1 MTRHWLFLILS
12 LISMISYAEERD
24 ISSRIK
30 QAYQLAWG
38 DQENEARFLISGITE
53 SDIVNLSD
61 STRYM
66 FYYTNAGVYYS
77 NNENQSILFDY
88 LNKAIKIRESSI
100 GVQDAEYL
108 ELLWGKGSMLEDT
121 DPAGAMKAYQ
131 KGFIV
136 SSGFVNTESDSI
148 NKCFDE
154 ILENLKILYF
164 ELGYTDQAISLYKEQ
179 LSSFWFGKIL
189 EGLGRLY
196 YNRGYTNQAISLYRE
211 GFTILKEFY
220 EKDNSS
226 EIWGILI
233 DLETLLYQEKR
244 FDEAIEVC
252 NELLQFFL
260 EHDAKP
266 SHDYALVL
274 NLKGN
279 TLREAKKYSES
290 INCYYE
296 AIEMLKGFNLNDAGL
311 ESPYG
316 NLYVALIKHADYEQA
331 AALETEIIPYFSS
344 RGNIEELIN
353 YFYTA
358 SNICI
363 DRGDWD
369 KAEQYISKCSPYM
382 VNLESNVK
390 EVILSRLSVCR
401 LNQEDLDGAIDY
413 KRQAITVSED
423 ILTQFKNR
431 ADLCYLISLQDPY
444 AALTDFFVLKNG
456 LQNNNLVNTGIYV
469 QIIDGIIN
477 IYHTIGDFTDA
488 IAWLKSTLEYVE
500 SIDGT
505 DYLSGHIQNNIG
517 VCYLRLNDPQS
528 AMSYFINNKSIL
540 EKLEMTESI
549 DFSLVL
555 HNIGR
560 SYMLLGDDEKAKE
573 NLLAAQTLQI
583 KLNGVVYERT
593 AQYLNELGI
602 DE

>member
-1 MTRHWLFLILS
+1 MTRYWLFLILS
-12 LISMISYAEERD
+12 LISIISYAEERD

-38 DQENEARFLISGITE
+38 DQENEARLLISGITE

-121 DPAGAMKAYQ
+121 DPAGAMKAYHRGIVIGEGMVN
-131 KGFIV
+131 KG
-136 SSGFVNTESDSI
+136 NYAI
-148 NKCFDE
+148 NH
-154 ILENLKILYF
+154 
-164 ELGYTDQAISLYKEQ
+164 
-179 LSSFWFGKIL
+179 WFGRIL
-189 EGLGRLY
+189 DSLGELY
-196 YNRGYTNQAISLYRE
+196 YKRGYINQAISLYRE
-211 GFTILKEFY
+211 GFTLLKENYEIDNPSGASSPLVGLYTLFY
-220 EKDNSS
+220 N
-226 EIWGILI
+226 
-233 DLETLLYQEKR
+233 EKR
-244 FDEAIEVC
+244 FDEAIGVC
-252 NELLQFFL
+252 NELLQFL
-260 EHDAKP
+260 SEHNSKP
-266 SHDYALVL
+266 SNIYAQIL
-274 NLKGN
+274 NLKGHAS
-279 TLREAKKYSES
+279 REAGKISES

-296 AIEMLKGFNLNDAGL
+296 AIKMFKEFNLNNEDL

-316 NLYVALIKHADYEQA
+316 NLYITLVKQADYKRAE
-331 AALETEIIPYFSS
+331 ALETEIIPYFSS
-344 RGNIEELIN
+344 RGNIEELVN

-358 SNICI
+358 SNICM
-363 DRGDWD
+363 DKKDWA
-369 KAEQYISKCSPYM
+369 KAEQYISKCNPYM
-382 VNLESNVK
+382 ANLESNVK

-423 ILTQFKNR
+423 IVMQFKNR
-431 ADLCYLISLQDPY
+431 ADLCYLNSLHNPHT
-444 AALTDFFVLKNG
+444 ALTEYFVLKDD
-456 LQNNNLVNTGIYV
+456 LQNNNLVNTVIYV
-469 QIIDGIIN
+469 QVIDGIIN
-477 IYHTIGDFTDA
+477 TYHTIGDFTDA
-488 IAWLKSTLEYVE
+488 IAWLKSTLEYVG
-500 SIDGT
+500 SIDDT
-505 DYLSGHIQNNIG
+505 NYLSGHIQNNIG
-517 VCYLRLNDPQS
+517 VCYLRLNDPRS
-528 AMSYFINNKSIL
+528 AMPYFINNKSIL

-560 SYMLLGDDEKAKE
+560 SYMLLGNNEKAKE
-573 NLLAAQTLQI
+573 NLLDAKALQI
-583 KLNGVVYERT
+583 KLNGVVNERT